1 MIIPDKEK
9 LMLEQIKKVAPGT
22 ALRTVIA
29 DLLRSDLGAI
39 IAFETPEIEKV
50 IEGGFR
56 VNCRFTPQRL
66 FELCKMDGGIVI
78 SSDLRRILYAN
89 VLFTPDPTIPTN
101 ETGTRHKAA
110 EKTAKQLNT
119 LVITISERRK
129 KTTLYYGNTKYYLRP
144 AEEVFR
150 EISNTIQLLEK
161 QREIFDELTSKIG
174 LLEITNMVSVSDVCK
189 IIQRAEIILRNS
201 ETLRKDFIEVG
212 KEGNLMNLRFK
223 ELLKGVEKK
232 EEEIIRDYSAMS
244 LKKTKVLLENLSF
257 EGLIE
262 IESISR
268 LLFQKELEDIV
279 SPRGY
284 RFMSGLNI
292 SEKDAFAIVKE
303 FNSLNEI
310 LGDET
315 TKIEEILK
323 NNNINIKEEIAQLRD
338 KISEGRIII

>member
-1 MIIPDKEK
+1 MEEKEK

-29 DLLRSDLGAI
+29 DVLRSEMGAI
-39 IAFETPEIEKV
+39 IAFETPEIEKI

-89 VLFTPDPTIPTN
+89 VLFTPDPTITTN

-129 KTTLYYGNTKYYLRP
+129 KTTLYYGNSKCYLRP

-161 QREIFDELTSKIG
+161 QREIFDELTNKIG
-174 LLEITNMVSVSDVCK
+174 ILEITNMVSVSDVCK

-201 ETLRKDFIEVG
+201 ETLKKDFIEVG

-223 ELLKGVEKK
+223 ELLKGVERK
-232 EEEIIRDYSAMS
+232 EEEIIRDYSKMS
-244 LKKTKVLLENLSF
+244 LKKTKLLLENLSF

-262 IESISR
+262 LESIAR
-268 LLFQKELEDIV
+268 LIFQKELEDIV

-284 RFMSGLNI
+284 RFMSQLSI
-292 SEKDAFAIVKE
+292 SEKEAFAIVKE
-303 FNSLNEI
+303 YESLNDI
-310 LGDET
+310 LTDDSNKMED
-315 TKIEEILK
+315 ILK
-323 NNNINIKEEIAQLRD
+323 SNAINIKEEIAQLRE
-338 KISEGRIII
+338 KIVEGRIII

>member
-1 MIIPDKEK
+1 MEEKEK
-9 LMLEQIKKVAPGT
+9 LMFEQIKKVAPGT

-29 DLLRSDLGAI
+29 DVLRSDMGAI
-39 IAFETPEIEKV
+39 IAFETPEIEKI

-66 FELCKMDGGIVI
+66 FELCKMDGGIVL
-78 SSDLRRILYAN
+78 SADLRRILYAN

-129 KTTLYYGNTKYYLRP
+129 KTTLYYGNSKYYLRP

-161 QREIFDELTSKIG
+161 QREVFDELTNKIG

-201 ETLRKDFIEVG
+201 ETLKKDFIEVG

-223 ELLKGVEKK
+223 ELLKGIERK
-232 EEEIIRDYSAMS
+232 EEEIIRDYSKMS
-244 LKKTKVLLENLSF
+244 LKKTKLLLENLTF

-262 IESISR
+262 LESIAR
-268 LLFQKELEDIV
+268 LVFEKELEEIV

-284 RFMSGLNI
+284 RFMSELNI
-292 SEKDAFAIVKE
+292 SEKDAFAIIKE
-303 FNSLNEI
+303 YKSLNEI
-310 LGDET
+310 LTDESN
-315 TKIEEILK
+315 KMEEILK
-323 NNNINIKEEIAQLRD
+323 SNTINIKEEIAELRE
-338 KISEGRIII
+338 KIVEGRVII

>member
-1 MIIPDKEK
+1 MDEKEK

-22 ALRTVIA
+22 ALRTVIT
-29 DLLRSDLGAI
+29 DVLRSEMGAI
-39 IAFETPEIEKV
+39 IAFETPGIEKV

-78 SSDLRRILYAN
+78 SADQRRILYAN
-89 VLFTPDPTIPTN
+89 VLFTPDATIPTN

-129 KTTLYYGNTKYYLRP
+129 KTTLYYGNSKYYLRP

-161 QREIFDELTSKIG
+161 QREIFDELTNKIG

-201 ETLRKDFIEVG
+201 ETLKKDFIEVG

-223 ELLKGVEKK
+223 ELLKGVERKK
-232 EEEIIRDYSAMS
+232 EEIIRDYSKMS
-244 LKKTKVLLENLSF
+244 LKKTKLLLENLSF

-262 IESISR
+262 LESIAR
-268 LLFQKELEDIV
+268 LIFEKKLEEIV

-284 RFMSGLNI
+284 RFMAQLSI
-292 SEKDAFAIVKE
+292 SEKEAFAIVKE
-303 FNSLNEI
+303 YESLNEI
-310 LGDET
+310 LTDESN
-315 TKIEEILK
+315 KIEDILK
-323 NNNINIKEEIAQLRD
+323 SNTINIKEEIAELRE
-338 KISEGRIII
+338 KIVEGRVII

>member
-1 MIIPDKEK
+1 MDEKDK
-9 LMLEQIKKVAPGT
+9 LMFEQIKKVAPGT

-29 DLLRSDLGAI
+29 DILRSEMGAI

-78 SSDLRRILYAN
+78 SADMRRILYAN
-89 VLFTPDPTIPTN
+89 VLFTPDASIPTN

-129 KTTLYYGNTKYYLRP
+129 KTTLYYGNSKCYLRP
-144 AEEVFR
+144 TEEVFR
-150 EISNTIQLLEK
+150 EITNTIQLLEK
-161 QREIFDELTSKIG
+161 QREVFDDLTNKIG
-174 LLEITNMVSVSDVCK
+174 LLEITNMVSASDVCK
-189 IIQRAEIILRNS
+189 IIQRSEIILRNS
-201 ETLRKDFIEVG
+201 ETLKKDFIEVG
-212 KEGNLMNLRFK
+212 KEGTLMNLRFK

-232 EEEIIRDYSAMS
+232 EEELIRDYAKLS
-244 LKKTKVLLENLSF
+244 LKKTKLLLENLSF
-257 EGLIE
+257 DGLIE
-262 IESISR
+262 IESIAR
-268 LLFQKELEDIV
+268 LVFEKELDDIV

-284 RFMSGLNI
+284 RFMSQLNI

-303 FNSLNEI
+303 YHSLNDI
-310 LGDET
+310 LNDDTNKMED
-315 TKIEEILK
+315 ILK
-323 NNNINIKEEIAQLRD
+323 SNTINIKEEIAQLRE
-338 KISEGRIII
+338 KIAEGRVVL

>member
-1 MIIPDKEK
+1 MEEKDK

-22 ALRTVIA
+22 AMRTVIA
-29 DLLRSDLGAI
+29 DLIRSELGAI
-39 IAFETPEIEKV
+39 IALETPEIEKI

-89 VLFTPDPTIPTN
+89 VLFIPDPTITTN

-110 EKTAKQLNT
+110 ERTAKQMNT
-119 LVITISERRK
+119 LVISISERRK
-129 KTTLYYGNTKYYLRP
+129 KTTLYHGNTKYYLRP

-161 QREIFDELTSKIG
+161 QREIFDELANKIG

-201 ETLRKDFIEVG
+201 ETLKKDFIEVG

-223 ELLKGVEKK
+223 ELLKGVERK
-232 EEEIIRDYSAMS
+232 EEEIIRDYAKLS
-244 LKKTKVLLENLSF
+244 LKKAKVLLENLSF

-262 IESISR
+262 LESISR
-268 LLFQKELEDIV
+268 LIFQKELEEII

-284 RFMSGLNI
+284 RFMSELHI
-292 SEKDAFAIVKE
+292 SEKEASMIVKE
-303 FNSLNEI
+303 YTSLDEI
-310 LGDET
+310 LNDET
-315 TKIEEILK
+315 TKMEEILK

>member
-1 MIIPDKEK
+1 MDEKDK
-9 LMLEQIKKVAPGT
+9 LMFEQIKKVAPGT

-29 DLLRSDLGAI
+29 DVLRSDMGAI

-78 SSDLRRILYAN
+78 SADMRRILYAN
-89 VLFTPDPTIPTN
+89 VLFTPDSTIPTN

-129 KTTLYYGNTKYYLRP
+129 KTTLYYGNSKCYLRP
-144 AEEVFR
+144 SEEVFR

-174 LLEITNMVSVSDVCK
+174 LLEITNMVSVSDICK
-189 IIQRAEIILRNS
+189 IIQRSEIILRNS
-201 ETLRKDFIEVG
+201 ETLKKDFIEVG

-223 ELLKGVEKK
+223 ELLKGVERK
-232 EEEIIRDYSAMS
+232 EEDLIRDYAKLS
-244 LKKTKVLLENLSF
+244 LKKTKLLLENLSF

-262 IESISR
+262 LESLAR
-268 LLFQKELEDIV
+268 LIFQKELEDIV

-284 RFMSGLNI
+284 RFMSQLNI

-303 FNSLNEI
+303 YNSLNDI
-310 LGDET
+310 LNDESN
-315 TKIEEILK
+315 KMEDILK
-323 NNNINIKEEIAQLRD
+323 SNTINIKEEIAQLRD
-338 KISEGRIII
+338 KIVEGRIVL

>member
-1 MIIPDKEK
+1 MDEKDK

-89 VLFTPDPTIPTN
+89 VLFTPDASIPTN

-129 KTTLYYGNTKYYLRP
+129 KTTLYYGNSRCYLRP
-144 AEEVFR
+144 TEEVFR

-161 QREIFDELTSKIG
+161 QREIFDELTNKIG
-174 LLEITNMVSVSDVCK
+174 IIEITNMVSVSDVCK

-201 ETLRKDFIEVG
+201 ETLKKDFIEVG

-223 ELLKGVEKK
+223 ELLKGVERK
-232 EEEIIRDYSAMS
+232 EEEIIRDYSKMS
-244 LKKTKVLLENLSF
+244 LKKTKLLLENLSF
-257 EGLIE
+257 EGIIE
-262 IESISR
+262 LESISR
-268 LLFQKELEDIV
+268 LIFQKDLEEIV

-284 RFMSGLNI
+284 RFMSALNI
-292 SEKDAFAIVKE
+292 SEKEASAIVKE
-303 FNSLNEI
+303 FASLNDI
-310 LGDET
+310 LNDET
-315 TKIEEILK
+315 TKMEETLK
-323 NNNINIKEEIAQLRD
+323 NNNINIKEEIALLRE
-338 KISEGRIII
+338 KIVEGRIII

>member
-1 MIIPDKEK
+1 MDEKEK

-29 DLLRSDLGAI
+29 DILRSEMGAI

-78 SSDLRRILYAN
+78 SADQRRILYAN
-89 VLFTPDPTIPTN
+89 VLFTPDATIPTN

-129 KTTLYYGNTKYYLRP
+129 KTTLYYGNSKCYLRP

-161 QREIFDELTSKIG
+161 QREIFDELTNKIG

-201 ETLRKDFIEVG
+201 ETLKKDFIEVG

-223 ELLKGVEKK
+223 ELLKGVERK
-232 EEEIIRDYSAMS
+232 EEEIIRDYSKMS
-244 LKKTKVLLENLSF
+244 LKKTKLLLENLSF

-262 IESISR
+262 LESIAR
-268 LLFQKELEDIV
+268 LIFEKKLEEIV

-284 RFMSGLNI
+284 RFMAQLSI
-292 SEKDAFAIVKE
+292 SEKEAFAIVKE
-303 FNSLNEI
+303 YESLNEI
-310 LGDET
+310 LTDESN
-315 TKIEEILK
+315 KMEDILK
-323 NNNINIKEEIAQLRD
+323 SNTINIKEEIAELRE
-338 KISEGRIII
+338 KIVEGRVII

>member
-1 MIIPDKEK
+1 MVVPEKDK

-22 ALRTVIA
+22 AMRTVIA
-29 DLLRSDLGAI
+29 DLIRSELGAI
-39 IAFETPEIEKV
+39 IAFETPEIERI

-89 VLFTPDPTIPTN
+89 VLFTPDPTITTN

-110 EKTAKQLNT
+110 ERTAKQLNT
-119 LVITISERRK
+119 LVISISERRK
-129 KTTLYYGNTKYYLRP
+129 KTTLYYGNSKYFLRP
-144 AEEVFR
+144 SEEVFR

-161 QREIFDELTSKIG
+161 QREIFDELTNKIG
-174 LLEITNMVSVSDVCK
+174 LLEITNMVSVSDICK

-201 ETLRKDFIEVG
+201 ETLKKDFIEVG

-223 ELLKGVEKK
+223 ELLRGVERK
-232 EEEIIRDYSAMS
+232 EEEIIRDYAKLS
-244 LKKTKVLLENLSF
+244 LKKTKILLENLTF

-262 IESISR
+262 IESIAR
-268 LLFQKELEDIV
+268 LIFEKELEEIV

-284 RFMSGLNI
+284 RFMSQLNI
-292 SEKDAFAIVKE
+292 PEKEAIMIVKE
-303 FNSLNEI
+303 YRSLSEI
-310 LGDET
+310 LNDET
-315 TKIEEILK
+315 NKLEEILK
-323 NNNINIKEEIAQLRD
+323 SNSINIKEEIAELRE
-338 KISEGRIII
+338 KIVEGRIVI

>member
-1 MIIPDKEK
+1 MEKKEK
-9 LMLEQIKKVAPGT
+9 LMLEQIKRVAPGT

-29 DLLRSDLGAI
+29 DVLRSEMGAI

-129 KTTLYYGNTKYYLRP
+129 KTTLYYGNSKYYLRP

-161 QREIFDELTSKIG
+161 QREIFDEITNKLG
-174 LLEITNMVSVSDVCK
+174 LLEITNVVSVSDICK

-201 ETLRKDFIEVG
+201 EALKKDFIEVG

-223 ELLKGVEKK
+223 ELLKGVERK
-232 EEEIIRDYSAMS
+232 EEEIIRDYSKMS
-244 LKKTKVLLENLSF
+244 LKKTKLLLENLSF

-262 IESISR
+262 LESIAR
-268 LLFQKELEDIV
+268 LIFEKELEDIV

-284 RFMSGLNI
+284 RFISELNI
-292 SEKDAFAIVKE
+292 TEKDAFAIVKE
-303 FNSLNEI
+303 YESLNAI
-310 LGDET
+310 LTDESN
-315 TKIEEILK
+315 KMEEILK
-323 NNNINIKEEIAQLRD
+323 SNTINIKEEIAELRE
-338 KISEGRIII
+338 KIVEGRIII